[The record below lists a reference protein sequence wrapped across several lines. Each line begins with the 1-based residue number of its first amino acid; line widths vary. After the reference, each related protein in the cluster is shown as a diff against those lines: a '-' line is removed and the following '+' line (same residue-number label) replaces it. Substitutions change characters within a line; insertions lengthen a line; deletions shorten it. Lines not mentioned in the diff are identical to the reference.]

1 MLFLHFHFS
10 MESKQIEWKQRNM
23 QMLRHLCYARGN
35 VEFKVCVYVKVT
47 EEAAHRVPA
56 DMLFTACYVL
66 NSVELDG

>member
-1 MLFLHFHFS
+1 
-10 MESKQIEWKQRNM
+10 
-23 QMLRHLCYARGN
+23 MLRHLCYARGN